1 MVNSMSKVES
11 YNQVSSAPTNKVAAG
26 GIGGSISVVL
36 LYLIE
41 TVFDI
46 TIPAEV
52 AASAATVISFAT
64 AYLVKEKRVVK

>member
-1 MVNSMSKVES
+1 MAKVET
-11 YNQVSSAPTNKVAAG
+11 YEQVSAAPTNKVAAG

-41 TVFDI
+41 TVFDVS
-46 TIPAEV
+46 IPAEV
-52 AASAATVISFAT
+52 AASAATVISFAA